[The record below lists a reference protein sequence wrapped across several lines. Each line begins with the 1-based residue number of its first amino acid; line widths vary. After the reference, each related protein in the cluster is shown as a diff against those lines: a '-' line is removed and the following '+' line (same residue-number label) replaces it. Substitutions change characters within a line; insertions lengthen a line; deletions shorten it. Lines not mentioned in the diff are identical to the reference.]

1 MATKVSVFVEYSNTK
16 KTKKTR
22 YFFETELG
30 TCALEEREHGNYRY
44 HQSDRDWREIE
55 MRDVPSAIREEF
67 RESSIYPSAENKA
80 KQEEKRAI
88 RERIAREREEKARQE
103 AENIATLITD
113 VSADELIDFILSA
126 WGQYDGGADGVE
138 LHENGV
144 RLSIKRAYD
153 SEGEC
158 YQNMKI
164 SNPNWGLAFKVSSP
178 VDFEWDG
185 EKHIR
190 QVKNITPT
198 LDGPFR
204 FVFAVCQAG
213 AEIKNKGIVQALAKK
228 SNIPN
233 IKTLKEEGF
242 NIFNKDFQTL
252 DLKTLDGIKK
262 LFNTYEN
269 NRNVLA

>member
-1 MATKVSVFVEYSNTK
+1 MKTTKASVFVEYSNTK

-22 YFFETELG
+22 YLFETELG

-44 HQSDRDWREIE
+44 HQSDRNWREIN
-55 MRDVPSAIREEF
+55 MRDVPSAILDEF

-80 KQEEKRAI
+80 KREKERAI
-88 RERIAREREEKARQE
+88 KERIAREREEKARQE
-103 AENIATLITD
+103 AENIATPITN
-113 VSADELIDFILSA
+113 VSVDELIAVILSA
-126 WGQYDGGADGVE
+126 WGQYKGEADGVE
-138 LHENGV
+138 LHEKGV

-153 SEGEC
+153 SDGDC

-164 SNPNWGLAFKVSSP
+164 SNPNWGLAFKVSSL
-178 VDFEWDG
+178 VGFEWDG

-190 QVKNITPT
+190 HVKDITPT

-204 FVFAVCQAG
+204 FVFSVCQAG
-213 AEIKNKGIVQALAKK
+213 ARIPNKGIVQALAKK

-242 NIFNKDFQTL
+242 NISNKDLQAL
-252 DLKTLDGIKK
+252 DLKTLEGIKN
-262 LFNTYEN
+262 LFNTYK
-269 NRNVLA
+269 A

>member
-1 MATKVSVFVEYSNTK
+1 MSMTTKVSVFVEYSKTK
-16 KTKKTR
+16 KTKTSR

-30 TCALEEREHGNYRY
+30 TCALEAREHGNYRF

-55 MRDVPSAIREEF
+55 MKDVPIAIREEF
-67 RESSIYPSAENKA
+67 RESGIYPSAENKA
-80 KQEEKRAI
+80 KREKERAI

-103 AENIATLITD
+103 AENIATPITN
-113 VSADELIDFILSA
+113 VSVDELIAFILSA
-126 WGQYDGGADGVE
+126 WGQYKGEADGVE
-138 LHENGV
+138 LHEKGV

-153 SEGEC
+153 GDGEC
-158 YQNMKI
+158 YQNIKI
-164 SNPNWGLAFKVSSP
+164 SNPCWGLAFKVSSP

-190 QVKNITPT
+190 QVKDITPT

-213 AEIKNKGIVQALAKK
+213 AHINNKGIVQALAKK

-242 NIFNKDFQTL
+242 DISNKDFQAL
-252 DLKTLDGIKK
+252 DLKTLDGVNK
-262 LFNTYEN
+262 LFNTYKK
-269 NRNVLA
+269 

>member
-1 MATKVSVFVEYSNTK
+1 
-16 KTKKTR
+16 
-22 YFFETELG
+22 
-30 TCALEEREHGNYRY
+30 
-44 HQSDRDWREIE
+44 
-55 MRDVPSAIREEF
+55 MRDVPSAILDEF
-67 RESSIYPSAENKA
+67 RESSIYPSAENKSRR
-80 KQEEKRAI
+80 EKERAI
-88 RERIAREREEKARQE
+88 RERIAREREERARQE

-138 LHENGV
+138 LHGNGV

-153 SEGEC
+153 GDGEC

-190 QVKNITPT
+190 QVKDIALV

-204 FVFAVCQAG
+204 FVFEVCQAG
-213 AEIKNKGIVQALAKK
+213 AHIKNKGIVQALAKK
-228 SNIPN
+228 SNIPS
-233 IKTLKEEGF
+233 IKTLKENGF
-242 NIFNKDFQTL
+242 DISNKGLQAL
-252 DLKTLDGIKK
+252 DLKTLEGIKN
-262 LFNTYEN
+262 LFETYKI
-269 NRNVLA
+269 

>member
-1 MATKVSVFVEYSNTK
+1 MSMTTKVSVFVEYSKTK
-16 KTKKTR
+16 KTKTSR

-30 TCALEEREHGNYRY
+30 TCALEAHEHGNYRF

-55 MRDVPSAIREEF
+55 MKDVPIAIREEF
-67 RESSIYPSAENKA
+67 RESGIYPSAENKA
-80 KQEEKRAI
+80 KREKERAI

-103 AENIATLITD
+103 AENIATPITN
-113 VSADELIDFILSA
+113 VSVDELIAFILSA
-126 WGQYDGGADGVE
+126 WGQYKGEADGVE
-138 LHENGV
+138 LHEKGV

-153 SEGEC
+153 GDGEC

-164 SNPNWGLAFKVSSP
+164 SNPCWGLAFKVSSP
-178 VDFEWDG
+178 VDFKWDG

-190 QVKNITPT
+190 QVKDITPT
-198 LDGPFR
+198 LYGPFR

-213 AEIKNKGIVQALAKK
+213 AHINNKGIVQALAKK

-242 NIFNKDFQTL
+242 DISNKDFQAL
-252 DLKTLDGIKK
+252 DLKTLDGVNK
-262 LFNTYEN
+262 LFNTYKK
-269 NRNVLA
+269 

>member
-1 MATKVSVFVEYSNTK
+1 MKTKVSVFVEYSKTK
-16 KTKKTR
+16 KTKTSR

-30 TCALEEREHGNYRY
+30 TCALEDRAHGDFKYR
-44 HQSDRDWREIE
+44 QSDRDWREIN
-55 MRDVPSAIREEF
+55 MNDVPSAILDEF
-67 RESSIYPSAENKA
+67 CESSIYPSAENKA
-80 KQEEKRAI
+80 KREKERAI

-103 AENIATLITD
+103 AENIATPITD
-113 VSADELIDFILSA
+113 VSADELINFILSA

-153 SEGEC
+153 SDGDC

-178 VDFEWDG
+178 VDFKWDG

-190 QVKNITPT
+190 QVKDITPT

-204 FVFAVCQAG
+204 FVFEVCQAG
-213 AEIKNKGIVQALAKK
+213 AHIKNKGIVQALAKK

-242 NIFNKDFQTL
+242 GISNKDLQVL

-262 LFNTYEN
+262 LFNTHK
-269 NRNVLA
+269 A

>member
-1 MATKVSVFVEYSNTK
+1 MTTKVSVFVEYSKTK
-16 KTKKTR
+16 KTKTSR

-30 TCALEEREHGNYRY
+30 TCALEAREHGNYRF

-55 MRDVPSAIREEF
+55 MKDVPIAIREEF
-67 RESSIYPSAENKA
+67 RESGIYPSAENKA
-80 KQEEKRAI
+80 KREKERAI

-103 AENIATLITD
+103 AENIATPITN
-113 VSADELIDFILSA
+113 VSVDELIAFILSA
-126 WGQYDGGADGVE
+126 WGQYKGEADGVE
-138 LHENGV
+138 LHEKGV

-153 SEGEC
+153 GDGEC
-158 YQNMKI
+158 YQNIKI
-164 SNPNWGLAFKVSSP
+164 SNPCWGLAFKVSSP

-190 QVKNITPT
+190 QVKDITPT

-213 AEIKNKGIVQALAKK
+213 AHINNKGIVQALAKK

-242 NIFNKDFQTL
+242 DISNKDFQAL
-252 DLKTLDGIKK
+252 DLKTLDGVNK
-262 LFNTYEN
+262 LFNTYKK
-269 NRNVLA
+269 